1 MCAETIKATAK
12 VCPHCR
18 HWLKRWSLANPQVG
32 MTLYALAAVILLVG
46 LGLWIETMFGS
57 KEQFVDHKDEI
68 TVLGSV
74 FTHRTSG
81 TNVYVTV
88 VGTLTNH
95 GSLTWKDVGVE
106 AQFFDESGEL
116 IDVTTVNA
124 DSYRG
129 VALLP
134 HSEAAFKVEGR
145 AARPETNYASHKTFV
160 RWAKDAAAWP

>member
-32 MTLYALAAVILLVG
+32 MTLYALAAVLLIVG

-124 DSYRG
+124 
-129 VALLP
+129 ACMLKC
-134 HSEAAFKVEGR
+134 E
-145 AARPETNYASHKTFV
+145 
-160 RWAKDAAAWP
+160 